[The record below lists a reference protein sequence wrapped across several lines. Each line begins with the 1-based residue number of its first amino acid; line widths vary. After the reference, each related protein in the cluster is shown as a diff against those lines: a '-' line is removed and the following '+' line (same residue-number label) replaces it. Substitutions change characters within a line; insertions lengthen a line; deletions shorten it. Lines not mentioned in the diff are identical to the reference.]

1 MRESEWH
8 KVRGTVQLWCIYH
21 VHIPKVHVMYHVVQ
35 VYHTVLMFVQNS
47 KSTMEHGTHGQG
59 VAHTQGCY
67 KIVDNIV
74 ILQK

>member
-1 MRESEWH
+1 
-8 KVRGTVQLWCIYH
+8 
-21 VHIPKVHVMYHVVQ
+21 MYHVVQ

-67 KIVDNIV
+67 KIVDNIF